1 MLAMGYSVDVY
12 NTEGKVVSKI
22 ELNANLFA
30 DEKINKTLIQEYL
43 LLQQANGRVAIA
55 DTKDR
60 SEVSGS
66 GKKLY
71 RQKGTGNGRVWDK
84 NSPLRRHGWI
94 AFGPTSARNFEK
106 MMTKKARKAAMN
118 GIITMK
124 AKDSAICGLALD
136 KMEPKTKEAA
146 SIIERI
152 GLANQKVLLVLDAK
166 NEGIEKSFRNIVKVK
181 YILVDYLN
189 PRDVLH
195 ADKVVFL
202 EKALAKLNKA

>member
-12 NTEGKVVSKI
+12 NTEGKVVSKV

-106 MMTKKARKAAMN
+106 MMTKKARKVAMN

-124 AKDSAICGLALD
+124 AKDSAICGLSLD

-166 NEGIEKSFRNIVKVK
+166 NEGIEKSFRNIAKVK

-189 PRDVLH
+189 PRDVLN

-202 EKALAKLNKA
+202 EKALTKLNQA

>member
-12 NTEGKVVSKI
+12 NTEGKVVSKV

-106 MMTKKARKAAMN
+106 IMTKKARKVAMN

-124 AKDSAICGLALD
+124 AKDSAICGLSLD

-152 GLANQKVLLVLDAK
+152 GLSNQKVLLVLDAK
-166 NEGIEKSFRNIVKVK
+166 NEGIEKSFRNIAKVK

-189 PRDVLH
+189 PRDVLN

-202 EKALAKLNKA
+202 EKALTKLNQA

>member
-1 MLAMGYSVDVY
+1 MGYSVDVY
-12 NTEGKVVSKI
+12 NTEGKVVSKV

-146 SIIERI
+146 SIIEKI

-166 NEGIEKSFRNIVKVK
+166 NEGIEKSFRNIAKVK

-202 EKALAKLNKA
+202 EKALTKLNKA

>member
-1 MLAMGYSVDVY
+1 M
-12 NTEGKVVSKI
+12 
-22 ELNANLFA
+22 
-30 DEKINKTLIQEYL
+30 IQEYL
-43 LLQQANGRVAIA
+43 LLQQANGRVVIA

-60 SEVSGS
+60 SEVSWS

-71 RQKGTGNGRVWDK
+71 RQKGTGNGRAWDK

-106 MMTKKARKAAMN
+106 MMTKKARRAAMN

-124 AKDSAICGLALD
+124 AQDSALYGLSLE
-136 KMEPKTKEAA
+136 KMEPKTKEAVA
-146 SIIERI
+146 IVEKMW
-152 GLANQKVLLVLDAK
+152 LANQKVLLVLDSK
-166 NEGIEKSFRNIVKVK
+166 NEWIEKSFRNIAKIK

-189 PRDVLH
+189 PRDVLN

-202 EKALAKLNKA
+202 EKALNKINQA

>member
-1 MLAMGYSVDVY
+1 MGYSVDVY
-12 NTEGKVVSKI
+12 NTDGKVVSKV

-43 LLQQANGRVAIA
+43 LFQQANGRVAIA

-106 MMTKKARKAAMN
+106 MMTKKARKVAMN

-124 AKDSAICGLALD
+124 AKDSAICGLSLD

-152 GLANQKVLLVLDAK
+152 GLSNQKVLLVLDAK
-166 NEGIEKSFRNIVKVK
+166 NEGIEKSFRNIAKVK

-189 PRDVLH
+189 PRDVLN

-202 EKALAKLNKA
+202 EKALTKLNQA

>member
-12 NTEGKVVSKI
+12 NTEGKVVSKV

-118 GIITMK
+118 GILTMK

-166 NEGIEKSFRNIVKVK
+166 NEGIEKSFRNIAKVK

>member
-1 MLAMGYSVDVY
+1 MGYSVDVY
-12 NTEGKVVSKI
+12 NTEGKVISKV
-22 ELNANLFA
+22 ELNSDIFS

-43 LLQQANGRVAIA
+43 LLQQANARVAIA

-71 RQKGTGNGRVWDK
+71 RQKGTGNGRTGDK
-84 NSPLRRHGWI
+84 NSPLRRHGGI

-106 MMTKKARKAAMN
+106 MMTKKARKNAMN

-124 AKDSAICGLALD
+124 AQESALCGLALTE
-136 KMEPKTKEAA
+136 MEPKTKEAVA
-146 SIIERI
+146 IIEKMW
-152 GLANQKVLLVLDAK
+152 LANQKVLLVLDSK
-166 NEGIEKSFRNIVKVK
+166 NVGIERSFRNIAKVK
-181 YILVDYLN
+181 YIQVDYLN

-202 EKALAKLNKA
+202 EKALDKLNQA

>member
-1 MLAMGYSVDVY
+1 MGYSVDVY
-12 NTEGKVVSKI
+12 NTEGKVVSKV
-22 ELNANLFA
+22 ELNVNLFA

-106 MMTKKARKAAMN
+106 MMTKKARKVAMN

-124 AKDSAICGLALD
+124 AKDSAICGLSLD

-152 GLANQKVLLVLDAK
+152 GLSNQKVLLVLDAK
-166 NEGIEKSFRNIVKVK
+166 NEGIEKSFRNIAKVK

-189 PRDVLH
+189 PRDVLN

-202 EKALAKLNKA
+202 EKALTKLNQA

>member
-1 MLAMGYSVDVY
+1 MVAMGYSVDVY
-12 NTEGKVVSKI
+12 NTEGKVVSKVN
-22 ELNANLFA
+22 LNADLFS
-30 DEKINKTLIQEYL
+30 DEKVNKTLIQEYL
-43 LLQQANGRVAIA
+43 LLQQANGRVVIA

-60 SEVSGS
+60 SEVSWS

-71 RQKGTGNGRVWDK
+71 RQKGTGNGRAWDK

-106 MMTKKARKAAMN
+106 MMTKKARRAAMN

-124 AKDSAICGLALD
+124 AQDSALYGLSLE
-136 KMEPKTKEAA
+136 KMEPKTKEAVA
-146 SIIERI
+146 IVEKMW
-152 GLANQKVLLVLDAK
+152 LANQKVLLVLDAK
-166 NEGIEKSFRNIVKVK
+166 NEWIEKSFRNIAKIK

-189 PRDVLH
+189 PHDVLN

-202 EKALAKLNKA
+202 EKALNKINQA

>member
-1 MLAMGYSVDVY
+1 MVAMGYSVDVY
-12 NTEGKVVSKI
+12 NTEGKIVSKVDLNT
-22 ELNANLFA
+22 ELFS
-30 DEKINKTLIQEYL
+30 DEKVNKTLIQEYL
-43 LLQQANGRVAIA
+43 LLQQANARVAIA

-66 GKKLY
+66 GRKLY

-94 AFGPTSARNFEK
+94 AFWPTSARNFEK
-106 MMTKKARKAAMN
+106 FMTKKARRKAMN

-124 AKDSAICGLALD
+124 AQESALYGLALE
-136 KMEPKTKEAA
+136 KMEPKTKEAV
-146 SIIERI
+146 SIVEKL
-152 GLANQKVLLVLDAK
+152 GLANQKVLLVLDSK
-166 NEGIEKSFRNIVKVK
+166 NEWIEKSFRNIAKVK

-202 EKALAKLNKA
+202 EKALAKINQA

>member
-1 MLAMGYSVDVY
+1 MVYSVDVY
-12 NTEGKVVSKI
+12 NTEGKVISKVD
-22 ELNANLFA
+22 LNAEIFS
-30 DEKINKTLIQEYL
+30 DEKINKTLIQEYV
-43 LLQQANGRVAIA
+43 LLQQANARVAIA
-55 DTKDR
+55 STKDR

-71 RQKGTGNGRVWDK
+71 RQKWTGNGRVGDK

-106 MMTKKARKAAMN
+106 VMTKKARKNAMN

-124 AKDSAICGLALD
+124 AQESALCGLSLTE
-136 KMEPKTKEAA
+136 MEPKTKDAL
-146 SIIERI
+146 SIIDKMWLS
-152 GLANQKVLLVLDAK
+152 GQKLLLVLDSRNA
-166 NEGIEKSFRNIVKVK
+166 GIEKSFRNIAKVK

-195 ADKVVFL
+195 ADKVIFL
-202 EKALAKLNKA
+202 ENALTKLNQA

>member
-1 MLAMGYSVDVY
+1 MGYSVDVY
-12 NTEGKVVSKI
+12 NTEGKVVSKV

-106 MMTKKARKAAMN
+106 MMTKKARKVAMN

-124 AKDSAICGLALD
+124 AKDSAICGLSLN

-166 NEGIEKSFRNIVKVK
+166 NEGIEKSFRNIAKVK

-189 PRDVLH
+189 PRDVLN

-202 EKALAKLNKA
+202 EKALTKLNQA

>member
-12 NTEGKVVSKI
+12 NTEGKVVSKV

-124 AKDSAICGLALD
+124 AKDSAICGLSLD

-152 GLANQKVLLVLDAK
+152 GLSNQKVLLVLDAK
-166 NEGIEKSFRNIVKVK
+166 NEGIEKSFRNIAKVK

-189 PRDVLH
+189 PRDVLN

-202 EKALAKLNKA
+202 EKALTKLNQA

>member
-12 NTEGKVVSKI
+12 NTEGKVVSKVN
-22 ELNANLFA
+22 LNADLFS
-30 DEKINKTLIQEYL
+30 DEKVNKTLIQEYL
-43 LLQQANGRVAIA
+43 LLQQANGRVVIA

-60 SEVSGS
+60 SEVSWS

-71 RQKGTGNGRVWDK
+71 RQKGTGNGRAWDK

-106 MMTKKARKAAMN
+106 MMTKKARRAAMN

-124 AKDSAICGLALD
+124 AQDSALYGLSLE
-136 KMEPKTKEAA
+136 KMEPKTKEAVA
-146 SIIERI
+146 IVEKMW
-152 GLANQKVLLVLDAK
+152 LANQKVLLVLDSK
-166 NEGIEKSFRNIVKVK
+166 NEWIEKSFRNIAKIK

-189 PRDVLH
+189 PRDVLN

-202 EKALAKLNKA
+202 EKALNKINQA